1 MIIQPNFA
9 DADHTRL
16 FRERVELVEAIRS
29 HLGGIVGVD
38 PNGQMEEFGVFA
50 GKVQGVFGGRA
61 IEGGDDDEA
70 KPGINCPLDYGVK
83 IFAEGRHVEVAV
95 CVGENGDVFVGHG
108 FILPVTIALGGGCK
122 SG

>member
-1 MIIQPNFA
+1 MSDNERRYFEY
-9 DADHTRL
+9 DASYEEWLDWYH
-16 FRERVELVEAIRS
+16 RVEHDRYEHPDVT
-29 HLGGIVGVD
+29 VD
-38 PNGQMEEFGVFA
+38 AVMMTY
-50 GKVQGVFGGRA
+50 
-61 IEGGDDDEA
+61 DDEA